1 MGWLL
6 RLLLPG
12 SRRNTHL
19 GVLVW
24 NYISSMSTV
33 KHGGSW
39 TRNIP
44 RMLKS
49 NLCSEG
55 ITGKASML
63 LRSQGFQDE
72 NKPCMSKEG
81 TTCFKLSRTHPS
93 EWGKALPA
101 CPSQSL
107 GQKRQP
113 CSTRTPET
121 PRTGA
126 RSEHLGFILP
136 AQSPPCVPTAT
147 KQQ

>member
-1 MGWLL
+1 MRGIGWKERWLQERAGCRERGRRDGEQAGLGALCLSMGWLL

-12 SRRNTHL
+12 SKRNTHL

-81 TTCFKLSRTHPS
+81 TTCFKLSRIHPS
-93 EWGKALPA
+93 E
-101 CPSQSL
+101 
-107 GQKRQP
+107 
-113 CSTRTPET
+113 
-121 PRTGA
+121 
-126 RSEHLGFILP
+126 
-136 AQSPPCVPTAT
+136 
-147 KQQ
+147 